1 MGPIG
6 NQLDRSPIGSNSLR
20 ICAVASD
27 ASRAT
32 AAGWYKISGYRT
44 IGKIMQLLQDA
55 PRASL
60 REHVVERV
68 RSEILSG
75 RTPAGAVYSVPSLAA
90 ELGIS
95 TTPVR
100 EALLELCRT
109 GLLAPMRNR
118 GFRVQAMSLTELDH
132 LFTMRELLER
142 FAMESLARQGL
153 KNPGPAREMA
163 DNVAEAVGK
172 GDIQGYL
179 AADRSFHKIMV
190 SEAGNPLQTKLIL
203 QLRDDMRLFGVD
215 SPEGLQRQHESV
227 QEHYQMIDLAIRQDV
242 EAIGAL
248 ISRHILAWKPL
259 FRSALAQKA
268 AA

>member
-1 MGPIG
+1 MALP
-6 NQLDRSPIGSNSLR
+6 DS
-20 ICAVASD
+20 
-27 ASRAT
+27 
-32 AAGWYKISGYRT
+32 
-44 IGKIMQLLQDA
+44 IMQLPQDG

-60 REHVVERV
+60 REHVVERI

-153 KNPGPAREMA
+153 KNPGPARAMA
-163 DNVAEAVGK
+163 DNVAKAVEN

-179 AADRSFHKIMV
+179 AADRSFHTIMV
-190 SEAGNPLQTKLIL
+190 ADVGNPLQTKLIL

-215 SPEGLQRQHESV
+215 SPEGLKRQHESV
-227 QEHYQMIDLAIRQDV
+227 QEHYEMIDLAIRQEV

-259 FRSALAQKA
+259 FRSALAQNG
-268 AA
+268 